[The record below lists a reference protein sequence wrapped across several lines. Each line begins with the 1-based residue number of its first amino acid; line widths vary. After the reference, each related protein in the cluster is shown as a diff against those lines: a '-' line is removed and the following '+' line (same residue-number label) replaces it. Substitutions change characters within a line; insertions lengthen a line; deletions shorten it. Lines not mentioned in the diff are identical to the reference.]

1 MNERREYQT
10 KCESNKGA
18 IKNQPITN
26 MMSRLVYCLAAPCS
40 MCGLWEWELPVE
52 SHGSHVATL
61 SLFPWGVPVVAKI
74 KLTSSI
80 KNMKQNHVVQCSR
93 YRYFVMQGFS
103 WEWDDKKNPINF
115 FPQCWPRT
123 KEPRT
128 SFCKYSSIQPQ
139 TFYTANIFFTIL
151 KNVISKLSWK
161 YILSL
166 IVDQER

>member
-1 MNERREYQT
+1 MNERREYHI

-26 MMSRLVYCLAAPCS
+26 MMSRLVYCLAVPCS
-40 MCGLWEWELPVE
+40 MCSLWEWELPVE

-93 YRYFVMQGFS
+93 YRYFVMQGLFLESEMIRKIPLTFS
-103 WEWDDKKNPINF
+103 RNADPGPKNPGPVSVNIAQFSHKHFILQTCF
-115 FPQCWPRT
+115 FLQ
-123 KEPRT
+123 
-128 SFCKYSSIQPQ
+128 F
-139 TFYTANIFFTIL
+139 
-151 KNVISKLSWK
+151 
-161 YILSL
+161 
-166 IVDQER
+166 

>member
-1 MNERREYQT
+1 MNERREYHIE
-10 KCESNKGA
+10 CESNKGA

-52 SHGSHVATL
+52 IHGSHVATL

-74 KLTSSI
+74 KLTSST
-80 KNMKQNHVVQCSR
+80 KSCCSMFKIQILR
-93 YRYFVMQGFS
+93 YARVIPG
-103 WEWDDKKNPINF
+103 EWDDKKNPINF

-139 TFYTANIFFTIL
+139 TFYTANMFLLQF
-151 KNVISKLSWK
+151 
-161 YILSL
+161 
-166 IVDQER
+166 